1 MMESLKRDPNVLSRP
16 SRGDQHRPHT
26 KRAKT
31 GGRKK
36 GTKNKR
42 TELIERQAQL
52 EVQHRTGQKLAV
64 DWLRDTAELAAQLMR
79 HCRPL
84 DEGGKERK
92 DGDRNEFLRWAKLL
106 LDAAVPLA
114 QYESPKLSAI
124 AIAPAVQEECT
135 QIRVSLFDHDGHKL
149 NEYMDGKPVPL
160 SEDGREEEV
169 DE

>member
-1 MMESLKRDPNVLSRP
+1 MRRATDLRKSACGIVSKYFDKSASTTSVRSSAAPRSRP
-16 SRGDQHRPHT
+16 CMSSQ
-26 KRAKT
+26 
-31 GGRKK
+31 
-36 GTKNKR
+36 
-42 TELIERQAQL
+42 QAGPRVEL

-114 QYESPKLSAI
+114 QYELPKLSAI

>member
-1 MMESLKRDPNVLSRP
+1 MALNVLSRP
-16 SRGDQHRPHT
+16 SRGDRHTPHT

-52 EVQHRTGQKLAV
+52 EVPNRTGQKLAV

-79 HCRPL
+79 HSRPL
-84 DEGGKERK
+84 DEEGKERK

-114 QYESPKLSAI
+114 QYESPKLSDV
-124 AIAPAVQEECT
+124 AIAPPVQEERT
-135 QIRVSLFDHDGHKL
+135 EVRVSIFDHDGHKVH
-149 NEYMDGKPVPL
+149 ECVDGKRVPL